1 MVVIIAESMMVYIW
15 NWEPV
20 QHPESGEE
28 VMKRPGNDMVQEPR
42 SFEGAAERSRKSV
55 VLMVSP
61 EVKGLLRR

>member
-1 MVVIIAESMMVYIW
+1 MVVITAEGMMVYIW
-15 NWEPV
+15 NWEPA

-28 VMKRPGNDMVQEPR
+28 VVKRPGNDMTQAPK

-55 VLMVSP
+55 VLMACP